1 MSTALSDFLALNLE
15 GFSFVVTRQYPFV
28 YPHYLMLCLMLGL
41 RVRVELWGWMWMVSD
56 PVRLWLPEEVSVART

>member
-15 GFSFVVTRQYPFV
+15 GLSSGTGNYPIL
-28 YPHYLMLCLMLGL
+28 YPLYLMLCLMLGL

-56 PVRLWLPEEVSVART
+56 PVRLWLPEEVSVARS